1 MTNILEV
8 FEYNQHF
15 VAMMNVI
22 NAARLNQPKE
32 GHRHHIIPRCWFK
45 LHNLQVDN
53 SKDNLVLLSLEDH
66 AKVHKLAAMC
76 IIGSDMRSAMG
87 FAVHILHSSFIGMH
101 HTEDTKRKIS
111 EALKGNNSPNYGKHL
126 SEDTKRKLSEAS
138 KGKNLSEDTKRKIS
152 EAHKGNKL
160 YVEHRRKISES
171 MKGKRTGIHHTEDT
185 KRKISESMKGRHLR
199 IVNGKRE
206 WYKQ

>member
-22 NAARLNQPKE
+22 NASRLNPPKE
-32 GHRHHIIPRCWFK
+32 GHKHHIIPRCWFK
-45 LHNLQVDN
+45 KSNLPVDN
-53 SKDNLVLLSLEDH
+53 SDDNLVLLTYEDH
-66 AKVHKLAAMC
+66 TKVHKLAAMC

-87 FAVHILHSSFIGMH
+87 FAVHILHSSFSGIN

-111 EALKGNNSPNYGKHL
+111 ESLKGRTL
-126 SEDTKRKLSEAS
+126 SEDTRIKMSES
-138 KGKNLSEDTKRKIS
+138 MKGKNKGKKLSEDTKRKIS

-160 YVEHRRKISES
+160 SVEHRRKISES
-171 MKGKRTGIHHTEDT
+171 MKGKHTVINHTEDT
-185 KRKISESMKGRHLR
+185 KRKISESLKGRHWR

-206 WYKQ
+206 WYK